1 MKRVISTALI
11 SAMAVWF
18 LILGT
23 GCGTTKS
30 VYKKVTFSN
39 DTALKKK
46 VLVLPLLDQAGVGE
60 AKTAQLTDK
69 LVELLKEGESL
80 RVYKGELPAPSR
92 QRMRSLKFAVVIDPA
107 LIEKADRMGMNVL
120 VAGVLNPTELTAKKW
135 GWWPVQGIK
144 RRIEVSLLLNAYDII
159 DGTLF
164 LTHLETRKMKISTD
178 NPGWEEG
185 GIPRIDETEL
195 EEELSDILEDQASK
209 IRDELEDQ
217 PWRGKIMSV
226 DGDTMV
232 INAGSDTGVTNGS
245 EFLVYSVGER
255 IRSVSGKYFYLLGP
269 KVGEIKTVDVGDSNA
284 SATAVNGGPFK
295 RGQIITIKN

>member
-1 MKRVISTALI
+1 MKRDIFFRLI
-11 SAMAVWF
+11 FPIAFLF
-18 LILGT
+18 LILGA

-30 VYKKVTFSN
+30 VYKKVRFKE
-39 DTALKKK
+39 TALKKR

-60 AKTAQLTDK
+60 AKTAELTAK
-69 LVELLKEGESL
+69 LVELLKEGEHL
-80 RVYKGELPAPSR
+80 LVYKGELPTPSR

-107 LIEKADRMGMNVL
+107 LIENADRMGMNVL
-120 VAGVLNPTELTAKKW
+120 VAGVLNPSEMTVSKW
-135 GWWPVQGIK
+135 GWWPIQGIK
-144 RRIEVSLLLNAYDII
+144 RKIEVSLLLNAYDII

-164 LTHLETRKMKISTD
+164 LTHLETRKIKVSTD

-185 GIPRIDETEL
+185 NPKIDETEL

-226 DGDTMV
+226 DGETVV
-232 INAGSDTGVTNGS
+232 INAGRDMGVTNGN
-245 EFLVYSVGER
+245 EFQVFSKGER

-269 KVGEIKTVDVGDSNA
+269 KVGEIKTVEAMDSHTKA
-284 SATAVNGGPFK
+284 ATVTGGPFK
-295 RGQIITIKN
+295 PGQIITIKD